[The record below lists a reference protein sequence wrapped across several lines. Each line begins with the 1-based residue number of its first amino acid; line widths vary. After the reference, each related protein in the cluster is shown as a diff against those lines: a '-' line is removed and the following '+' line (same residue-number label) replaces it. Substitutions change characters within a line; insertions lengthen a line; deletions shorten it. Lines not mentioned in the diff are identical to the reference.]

1 MNCDLLS
8 GGLKLSIQRSSSAW
22 CFAGVVLVFGL
33 IPGCATHATP
43 KAANTSQD
51 ANALVVGDG
60 VVDKIV
66 VPTSTIMG
74 EHLSSPKE
82 GQPEDQSP
90 AAPELAMSYRI
101 GPGDI
106 LSFRSFDDEKL
117 SMQVP
122 VRYDG
127 YISLQVIPDVKV
139 EGLTRKEAEDL
150 VREAYA
156 EYYLEPQLTLSISE
170 VKSKIFTVLGDVS
183 RPSEYPYTRPI
194 TLMNAITIA
203 GGPRVNTQ
211 GGDSYVGS
219 QGQLVKAF
227 LVRNTGN
234 ERKVLEFDLRG
245 FQKSGPSPSDTPV
258 YPDDT
263 VYVPESANLVFLLGE
278 VRQPRVY
285 AVSEG
290 LTLIRLLSL
299 AGGYNESTARIRE
312 VAITREIN
320 DMETKII
327 TFDVREAM
335 RSGTD
340 FSLEPG
346 DIIYVPRKRLVNAED
361 FLQRVIAPASTG
373 MSFAAQIMSLY
384 QQAYSVYYTKE
395 QFDRIYN
402 NSGNSGDALT
412 SSLQSLQQ
420 NLLQNTQSLQGIL
433 SGATQLVPSAGK

>member
-1 MNCDLLS
+1 
-8 GGLKLSIQRSSSAW
+8 
-22 CFAGVVLVFGL
+22 
-33 IPGCATHATP
+33 
-43 KAANTSQD
+43 
-51 ANALVVGDG
+51 
-60 VVDKIV
+60 
-66 VPTSTIMG
+66 
-74 EHLSSPKE
+74 
-82 GQPEDQSP
+82 
-90 AAPELAMSYRI
+90 MSYRI

-127 YISLQVIPDVKV
+127 YVSLQVIPDVKV

-234 ERKVLEFDLRG
+234 ERKVFEFDLRG

-335 RSGTD
+335 RKGTD

-373 MSFAAQIMSLY
+373 MSFAGQIMGLY
-384 QQAYSVYYTKE
+384 QQAYSAYYTRE
-395 QFDRIYN
+395 QFDRIYS
-402 NSGNSGDALT
+402 NSRNSGDALT

-433 SGATQLVPSAGK
+433 SGATQLVPSVSK